1 VAFRSNGSR
10 QFGRITSDHGDG
22 NFDILVSRSGGQS
35 GKGQCRTDAAED
47 IGKIA
52 RTTVGWAFRQRFD
65 VLAARALLQSS
76 DGIKFLVS
84 LVKQGNFP
92 SSCSDHTGVSSFFD
106 SSGKLKLDV
115 SMQSGENSG
124 RGEWP
129 DAGCRRNVPNLL
141 NMRIIASGLSS
152 LYGILVALDVSG
164 HTNLERIPVKE
175 LVAIKSLQFLGCC
188 RCRRLVSPPTG
199 IAEQGGFAVMDYLR
213 LARPEEGGMFSNTIE
228 LILVGR
234 SETGKTSVIR
244 SLQQGKS
251 EKIEEDRRT
260 VGIDL
265 LRWDLSDIPNALG
278 LKFNVR
284 DLAGEAIYRL
294 SHQYF
299 MVKKALFVL
308 VWRVIPKISGNLH
321 PFEEEVYAMVTEWL
335 ETVQLRVPGAR
346 ILIVAT
352 HIDCAHESEVD
363 RQCKRVKALIRDK
376 VEELKEDELVSGI
389 PAPIVWK
396 HGDSLR
402 VNCVDGTGVE
412 ELRLQLIEMAHD
424 LPWWQEGIPGC
435 YLNLKNVLRLP
446 TDATF
451 TASRRESADD
461 RRDRTW
467 LSWTDYVA
475 IASGCGVVGNHLEI
489 ATRSLHDDATLA
501 FFGQFP
507 KSEADHQQVA
517 YYASIFFMLSS
528 HKHPQSLSLWPRI
541 HPLHAKFSSLCPV
554 RCTFRFAISST

>member
-10 QFGRITSDHGDG
+10 QFGRITNDHGDG

-35 GKGQCRTDAAED
+35 GQGQCRTDAAED
-47 IGKIA
+47 IGKIVC
-52 RTTVGWAFRQRFD
+52 TTVGWAFRQRFD

-76 DGIKFLVS
+76 DGIKTLVS

-124 RGEWP
+124 PGEWP
-129 DAGCRRNVPNLL
+129 DAGCRRKVPNLL
-141 NMRIIASGLSS
+141 NMRTIASGLSS

-175 LVAIKSLQFLGCC
+175 LVAIKSLQFLGCR
-188 RCRRLVSPPTG
+188 RCRRLLSPPTG

-213 LARPEEGGMFSNTIE
+213 LARPEEGGMFNNTIE
-228 LILVGR
+228 LIIVGR
-234 SETGKTSVIR
+234 AECGKTSVIR
-244 SLQQGKS
+244 SLQQGRS

-265 LRWDLSDIPNALG
+265 SRWDLDGIPNALG

-308 VWRVIPKISGNLH
+308 VWRVIPKISCNLH
-321 PFEEEVYAMVTEWL
+321 PFEDEVYAMVTEWL

-363 RQCKRVKALIRDK
+363 RQCKRVKALIHDK

-402 VNCVDGTGVE
+402 VNCLDGTGVE
-412 ELRLQLIEMAHD
+412 ALRLQLIEMAHD

-446 TDATF
+446 IHD
-451 TASRRESADD
+451 EYQ
-461 RRDRTW
+461 DRTW
-467 LSWTDYVA
+467 LSWTEYVA
-475 IASGCGVVGNHLEI
+475 LASKCGVVGNHLEI
-489 ATRSLHDDATLA
+489 ATRSLHDDVTLA

-517 YYASIFFMLSS
+517 CHAFIIFTISS
-528 HKHPQSLSLWPRI
+528 HYLSRTHTTGL
-541 HPLHAKFSSLCPV
+541 AS
-554 RCTFRFAISST
+554 